1 MTTYW
6 LSDFCSLFNS
16 LNINPFVGTD
26 KNFQFNSLTRL
37 IIFMTFLCAILFQD
51 SSNQIFL
58 GGAISIFLSV
68 VIYML
73 TYNSSEMSTRFTGE
87 LKSYIDS
94 QKIIEDQDENLKI
107 GLSKMG
113 EVVLEDQEINVE
125 NEVTLDYVP
134 RNTKNIKAAMF
145 LERNKMPSHVTN
157 EPRNPNDYISLGKQV
172 TSGTAKQLHSL
183 IGKNL
188 SGPI

>member
-16 LNINPFVGTD
+16 LNINPFIGDD

-37 IIFMTFLCAILFQD
+37 IIFITFLCAILFQD

-94 QKIIEDQDENLKI
+94 QKLIKDQKEDLKV

-113 EVVLEDQEINVE
+113 EVVLEDQKINVE

-134 RNTKNIKAAMF
+134 PNTKNIKTAMF
-145 LERNKMPSHVTN
+145 LEGNKMPSHVTN
-157 EPRNPNDYISLGKQV
+157 EPRDPKDYISLGKQV
-172 TSGTAKQLHSL
+172 TPGTAKQLHSL

-188 SGPI
+188 SVPM

>member
-113 EVVLEDQEINVE
+113 EVVLEDQKINVE

-145 LERNKMPSHVTN
+145 LEGNKMPSHVTN
-157 EPRNPNDYISLGKQV
+157 APRNPNDYISLGKQV
-172 TSGTAKQLHSL
+172 ISGTAKQLHSL

>member
-16 LNINPFVGTD
+16 LNINPFIGDD

-37 IIFMTFLCAILFQD
+37 IIFITFVCAILFQD

-73 TYNSSEMSTRFTGE
+73 TYNSSEMSTSFTAE
-87 LKSYIDS
+87 LKTHICPETIKKSLRGFS
-94 QKIIEDQDENLKI
+94 KTAEEII
-107 GLSKMG
+107 
-113 EVVLEDQEINVE
+113 LEDKQKRLE
-125 NEVTLDYVP
+125 NEVTLNNYFSRD
-134 RNTKNIKAAMF
+134 TKHIKAGVF
-145 LERNKMPSHVTN
+145 LERDKTPQHVTK
-157 EPRNPNDYISLGKQV
+157 EPKEHNISFGPKVLYGTTKQI
-172 TSGTAKQLHSL
+172 HSL
-183 IGKNL
+183 IRKN
-188 SGPI
+188 

>member
-16 LNINPFVGTD
+16 TNINPFVGED
-26 KNFQFNSLTRL
+26 KNFKFNSLTRL
-37 IIFMTFLCAILFQD
+37 IIVVTLICAVLFN
-51 SSNQIFL
+51 SNSNEIFL

-73 TYNSSEMSTRFTGE
+73 TYNSAEMSVEFNKD

-94 QKIIEDQDENLKI
+94 QKILEQQQEDLKI
-107 GLSKMG
+107 GLSPAGAQIIK
-113 EVVLEDQEINVE
+113 DYNV
-125 NEVTLDYVP
+125 NVANQVTLDYTP
-134 RNTKNIKAAMF
+134 PDTDKTKQMYF
-145 LERNKMPSHVTN
+145 FEGNKMPSNVTKTVI
-157 EPRNPNDYISLGKQV
+157 NPADYLSFGNQV
-172 TSGTAKQLHSL
+172 TYGTAKQLHSL

-188 SGPI
+188 SFT